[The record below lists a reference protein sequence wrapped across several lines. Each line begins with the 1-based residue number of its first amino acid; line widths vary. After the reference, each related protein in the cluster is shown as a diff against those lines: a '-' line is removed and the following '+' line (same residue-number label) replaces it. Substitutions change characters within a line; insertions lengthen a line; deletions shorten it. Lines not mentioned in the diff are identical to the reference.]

1 MPRKPVSGPLRDK
14 DRTRAKLIKTVGK
27 IIKNKG
33 FHELKITKIAQ
44 VAGVDKKLI
53 YEYFGTTE
61 NLINEYLRSEDYGSS
76 IDFVK
81 TDLSDNGKQFSKMLI
96 KNMYEALSKNKELQ
110 KIIVWE
116 LYEYNEILRKLSE
129 HREEL
134 GEQIF
139 QAAMH
144 PHFKENHKK
153 YRAVLA
159 ILISSTYY
167 LNIHATSN
175 GSIFVGFNIK
185 AENDRKVLDEVICD
199 LIDFAY
205 EKYGIQVRCVA

>member
-1 MPRKPVSGPLRDK
+1 
-14 DRTRAKLIKTVGK
+14 
-27 IIKNKG
+27 
-33 FHELKITKIAQ
+33 
-44 VAGVDKKLI
+44 
-53 YEYFGTTE
+53 
-61 NLINEYLRSEDYGSS
+61 SEDYGSS
-76 IDFVK
+76 MDFVK

-116 LYEYNEILRKLSE
+116 LYEYNEILRKLAE
-129 HREEL
+129 HREQL
-134 GEQIF
+134 GEEIF

-144 PHFKENHKK
+144 PYFKENHKK

-167 LNIHATSN
+167 LNLHSTSN
-175 GSIFVGFNIK
+175 GSIFAGLDIRTSEDKNIM
-185 AENDRKVLDEVICD
+185 EEVIND

-205 EKYGIQVRCVA
+205 EKYAL

>member
-1 MPRKPVSGPLRDK
+1 MPRKIVSGPLRDK
-14 DRTRAKLIKTVGK
+14 DRTKAKLIKTVGK
-27 IIKNKG
+27 IIKTKG

-53 YEYFGTTE
+53 YEYFGTAE
-61 NLINEYLRSEDYGSS
+61 NLINEYLHSEDYGSS
-76 IDFVK
+76 MDFVK

-116 LYEYNEILRKLSE
+116 LYEYNEILRKLAE

-134 GEQIF
+134 GEEIF

-144 PHFKENHKK
+144 PYFKENHKK

-167 LNIHATSN
+167 LNLHSTSN
-175 GSIFVGFNIK
+175 GSIFVGLNIK
-185 AENDRKVLDEVICD
+185 AENDRKVLDEVVSD

-205 EKYGIQVRCVA
+205 EKYGM

>member
-1 MPRKPVSGPLRDK
+1 MMPRKPVSGPLRDK

-27 IIKNKG
+27 IIKTKG

-53 YEYFGTTE
+53 YEYFGTAE

-116 LYEYNEILRKLSE
+116 LYEYNEILRKLAE

-134 GEQIF
+134 GEEIF

-144 PHFKENHKK
+144 PYFKENHKK

-167 LNIHATSN
+167 LNLHSTSN
-175 GSIFVGFNIK
+175 GSIFAGLDIRTSEDKNIM
-185 AENDRKVLDEVICD
+185 EEVIND

-205 EKYGIQVRCVA
+205 EKYAL